1 MEIPY
6 SATAQIQRP
15 TDTTENML
23 QTNKWERE
31 KKKPRV
37 QKQNK
42 LMLIIS

>member
-15 TDTTENML
+15 TENML
-23 QTNKWERE
+23 QTNKWVRE